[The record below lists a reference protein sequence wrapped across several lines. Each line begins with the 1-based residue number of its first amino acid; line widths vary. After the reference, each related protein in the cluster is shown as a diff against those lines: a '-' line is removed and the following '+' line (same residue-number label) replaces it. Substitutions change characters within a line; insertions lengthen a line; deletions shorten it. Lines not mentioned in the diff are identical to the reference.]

1 MRVIIGSITLFWNL
15 RVFFDKEDNGNGN
28 DNKRRIEM
36 PPSLSV
42 AAAEISYWA
51 LVGAILPLGIVI
63 FRSNTHNSRVGLMG
77 AAFIPLMFA
86 PVSALC
92 GAAAC
97 WFVGSQDHRLILAPL
112 ANLAASVLMFW

>member
-1 MRVIIGSITLFWNL
+1 MT
-15 RVFFDKEDNGNGN
+15 
-28 DNKRRIEM
+28 
-36 PPSLSV
+36 PSLFV

-51 LVGAILPLGIVI
+51 LVGAVLPLGIVM
-63 FRSNTHNSRVGLMG
+63 FRANTHDRRVGLMG
-77 AAFIPLMFA
+77 AAMIPLMFA

>member
-1 MRVIIGSITLFWNL
+1 LEPESIFRQGRQRQRQRQQKKKL
-15 RVFFDKEDNGNGN
+15 
-28 DNKRRIEM
+28 EM
-36 PPSLSV
+36 TPSLFV

-51 LVGAILPLGIVI
+51 LVGAVLPLGIVML
-63 FRSNTHNSRVGLMG
+63 RANTHDRRVGLMG
-77 AAFIPLMFA
+77 APMIPLMFA

-97 WFVGSQDHRLILAPL
+97 WLVGSQDHRLILAPL